1 MSLHPDFTEG
11 EARME
16 DNQQVMVTQS
26 NLEPDPMSRDSS
38 VSTPASMA
46 PNFSHTQPGVS
57 ALAGSGSATDS
68 SQPR

>member
-16 DNQQVMVTQS
+16 DNQQVMVTQP

-38 VSTPASMA
+38 VSTPASMP
-46 PNFSHTQPGVS
+46 PNFSHTQSGVS